1 MLPKLLIF
9 LVLHIALSMIYF
21 YYTILLIIVQ
31 DLFQYFSHFIFKHLI
46 SCDNSLGGSMNYK
59 DQMKRIRDYNGLSQK
74 NVAEILHI
82 ARSTYNQF
90 EQQYDII
97 PLKHLNNFCNH
108 FKISVDY
115 VFNLTLEKKYV
126 DEIEEII
133 DTEKANPN
141 KGIIEAIDKKIQ
153 FNYEN
158 SNLASVSA
166 KRTASSL
173 DDSVKNFDYFASSK
187 PAFMNDGEMTPGE
200 KGTAMHAFMQ
210 FCDYANA
217 KNNLENEIL
226 RLTENAFIT
235 REQADSLNRESLS
248 ELFNSDFADRMFN
261 SDKIY
266 RELKISSFV
275 KARDIEDIDS
285 DEEILIQGISDC
297 VFEENGELVLV
308 DYKTDRVKS
317 EKQLLSMYENQ
328 IAFYKNAV
336 AKALGK
342 NVKEAVLYSF
352 KLGKVCHYK

>member
-126 DEIEEII
+126 DEIEEMTKYKDERMNEAKKIAAFEI
-133 DTEKANPN
+133 TKLVHGEEEARKAEEATKAVFEG
-141 KGIIEAIDKKIQ
+141 KGNVEAMDSTKVDGNVSIVEAIVTTGI
-153 FNYEN
+153 
-158 SNLASVSA
+158 
-166 KRTASSL
+166 
-173 DDSVKNFDYFASSK
+173 ASSK
-187 PAFMNDGEMTPGE
+187 G
-200 KGTAMHAFMQ
+200 Q
-210 FCDYANA
+210 A
-217 KNNLENEIL
+217 KTLISQG
-226 RLTENAFIT
+226 AI
-235 REQADSLNRESLS
+235 SLNDNKIDDIGYVLQD
-248 ELFNSDFADRMFN
+248 SDFTEGYA
-261 SDKIY
+261 I
-266 RELKISSFV
+266 LKKGKKVYHKLV
-275 KARDIEDIDS
+275 K
-285 DEEILIQGISDC
+285 
-297 VFEENGELVLV
+297 
-308 DYKTDRVKS
+308 
-317 EKQLLSMYENQ
+317 
-328 IAFYKNAV
+328 
-336 AKALGK
+336 
-342 NVKEAVLYSF
+342 
-352 KLGKVCHYK
+352 